1 MPRPK
6 GSKNRKPAT
15 RKAST
20 KTQQQQLNE
29 QTAELAARFDVPD
42 SLRDPIEIPTLDEV
56 MGIQTFDEPPPPF
69 AEPPPYQPPDLFGD
83 GATETPLSQE
93 AKDYFNNLDDLP
105 GTGPKFG
112 GSKKKKQP
120 RQQEQAPPP
129 IQSDDVERLRE
140 IRKCRRYFGRF
151 GERVSSLFPFPSN
164 LATLPLETVRALNE
178 SIRDSLCEGDEEA
191 LIRFGLVEGSKLI
204 ENVAFPAIRA
214 SNSNPKVLSVLR
226 RMANISRRLEL
237 AVDEELND
245 PIALVAIDYTGVSD
259 SSPITKLIHGLSMVC
274 IDHYNRVAATEGQL
288 PAQPVISVDM
298 ASLQAKYQ

>member
-15 RKAST
+15 RKASS

-42 SLRDPIEIPTLDEV
+42 SLQDPIEIPSLDEV
-56 MGIQTFDEPPPPF
+56 MGIPTFDEPPPPF
-69 AEPPPYQPPDLFGD
+69 AQPPPYQPPDLFPE
-83 GATETPLSQE
+83 TSETPLSQE
-93 AKDYFNNLDDLP
+93 AKDYFNEQL
-105 GTGPKFG
+105 GFEPKIG
-112 GSKKKKQP
+112 GKKKKQP
-120 RQQEQAPPP
+120 RQQEQQAPP

-164 LATLPLETVRALNE
+164 LALLPLETIRALNE

-245 PIALVAIDYTGVSD
+245 PIALVAIDYTGMSD

-274 IDHYNRVAATEGQL
+274 LDHYNRVAEQESQL
-288 PAQPVISVDM
+288 PAQPVISVDV
-298 ASLQAKYQ
+298 SDLRAKYQ